1 MDGAERRIDPNIL
14 IPDLFREL
22 FDHSTHLDSRTLV
35 DLHLHLLPQLVFV
48 QQLAEVVVVFGLLR
62 RTLHLVLLLLVLEVL
77 LVVLVLVCFL
87 LVDGGLGVVLLVVVA
102 ARRFLAIHDHHLVV
116 GWHCTVGVAVW
127 MCLLLVAEV
136 LAEDVIQC
144 LLIDLRW
151 DVF

>member
-1 MDGAERRIDPNIL
+1 MDGAERRIDANIL

-35 DLHLHLLPQLVFV
+35 DFHLHLLPQLVFV
-48 QQLAEVVVVFGLLR
+48 QQLAEVVAVFSLLR

-77 LVVLVLVCFL
+77 LVVLVLVWLL

-102 ARRFLAIHDHHLVV
+102 ARRFLTIDDHHFVV

-136 LAEDVIQC
+136 LAEDVVQG

-151 DVF
+151 DVL